1 MRKKKNG
8 ILEIIYNLFSCWM
21 TPITQSNQTCIKTCI
36 SSDTSRRTL
45 IESRNRVCLLIF
57 QTWER
62 RRMGYWKLF
71 RIYLAV
77 GWITRVDNRVS
88 WYIISD
94 SLCRHRNSILFESNR
109 PVFRKWM
116 RGQWGRERVLL
127 WISRHPGWR
136 DLPATTSTVN
146 LPGGTM
152 VFNGTRMERN
162 VAYWAKL
169 IFQ

>member
-1 MRKKKNG
+1 MPNFYQNFYQAIHRVQFWSNLEITCVYYFKYKKKKWN
-8 ILEIIYNLFSCWM
+8 IRNYLE
-21 TPITQSNQTCIKTCI
+21 
-36 SSDTSRRTL
+36 
-45 IESRNRVCLLIF
+45 
-57 QTWER
+57 
-62 RRMGYWKLF
+62 WK
-71 RIYLAV
+71 IYLA
-77 GWITRVDNRVS
+77 GGLDSNNTLNRVS

-116 RGQWGRERVLL
+116 RGQWGRVLL

-136 DLPATTSTVN
+136 GLPATTSTVN

-152 VFNGTRMERN
+152 VFNGTRTERN